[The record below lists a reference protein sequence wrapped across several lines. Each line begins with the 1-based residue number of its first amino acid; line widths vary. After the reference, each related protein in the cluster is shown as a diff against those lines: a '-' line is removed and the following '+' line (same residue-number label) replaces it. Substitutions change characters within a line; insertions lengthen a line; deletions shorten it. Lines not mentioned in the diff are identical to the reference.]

1 MTPNILLITIDS
13 LRADYVGYQNPKE
26 NNTPF
31 LDELAKKSIIFT
43 NAIVPSL
50 PTFFCFPSIMTGTL
64 PFTNGTYLGISE
76 SKGVKTIAQVLKNHG
91 YDTTAY
97 IADNPTL
104 YMTFGY
110 DKGFD
115 HYFDGYEES
124 NKSFLLLQ
132 ESLWNLR
139 RKMPNA
145 FLNLFDVAKALRHL
159 IVPWRMSIDGIT
171 LNRKI
176 IEYIN
181 QNGKQPFFLWAHYMD
196 AHLPYVSGI
205 DKYFYREKSIIKKLL
220 KRIVFYKEISSS
232 TRKMKIKDNHTLEI
246 IKEAYR
252 SSIKYTDQVL
262 KELYMIIKKRFPNTI
277 FIITSDH
284 GEAFMEHGLFHHEP
298 YSLYEELIKVPLIIN
313 LPSNTN
319 RSIAKVVS
327 LLSIAKTICSLV
339 SIRNTNFQGSDL
351 LTSHEADI
359 DHITRIL
366 YKCRSPHVR
375 LGILDN
381 KSEIKEFRQLWS
393 YRASRYKYIM
403 ESEGEKEELFDL
415 QTDPLELKNIAQ
427 RNKKE
432 KKNAKKILEKYM

>member
-1 MTPNILLITIDS
+1 
-13 LRADYVGYQNPKE
+13 
-26 NNTPF
+26 
-31 LDELAKKSIIFT
+31 
-43 NAIVPSL
+43 
-50 PTFFCFPSIMTGTL
+50 
-64 PFTNGTYLGISE
+64 
-76 SKGVKTIAQVLKNHG
+76 
-91 YDTTAY
+91 
-97 IADNPTL
+97 
-104 YMTFGY
+104 
-110 DKGFD
+110 
-115 HYFDGYEES
+115 
-124 NKSFLLLQ
+124 
-132 ESLWNLR
+132 
-139 RKMPNA
+139 
-145 FLNLFDVAKALRHL
+145 
-159 IVPWRMSIDGIT
+159 
-171 LNRKI
+171 
-176 IEYIN
+176 
-181 QNGKQPFFLWAHYMD
+181 
-196 AHLPYVSGI
+196 
-205 DKYFYREKSIIKKLL
+205 
-220 KRIVFYKEISSS
+220 
-232 TRKMKIKDNHTLEI
+232 
-246 IKEAYR
+246 
-252 SSIKYTDQVL
+252 
-262 KELYMIIKKRFPNTI
+262 
-277 FIITSDH
+277 
-284 GEAFMEHGLFHHEP
+284 MEHGLFHHEP